1 MIKTLVISA
10 MLPPYHHGGADKM
23 GQLFIDEL
31 VQRGFDP
38 LVLTHKASR
47 QGNYLFL
54 PVLFGNICSPK
65 KITQQGRFVKLA
77 YHLLDLFN
85 PLLLLELIYWF
96 TTKKV
101 KVIYAHNIT
110 YFGLNVMVATRM
122 CNIKFVQINH
132 DYYYT
137 CVKSSRFT
145 AGQNCA
151 NTCTS
156 CALFRV
162 PIKLLSESV
171 DAVFVSKALQ
181 DSITSD
187 VKFRTAQVIYNPK
200 QDANRSDTVHSETN
214 PTFTFGY
221 LGAISENKGIVQFLK
236 RHVDLLESMGVNILI
251 AGTGQGQY
259 YEDFLTLV
267 SFNPAVIYV
276 GQTAP
281 EEFFLNIKFLLV
293 PSVWNEPLATV
304 ILEALAYGIPAIANH
319 TGGSSEMIDQGQTGF
334 YFDLFDQSSA
344 QDQLKQIVQLSNS
357 DYEALQK
364 NINAKPWPTK
374 ASWIESILKI

>member
-1 MIKTLVISA
+1 M
-10 MLPPYHHGGADKM
+10 
-23 GQLFIDEL
+23 
-31 VQRGFDP
+31 
-38 LVLTHKASR
+38 
-47 QGNYLFL
+47 
-54 PVLFGNICSPK
+54 
-65 KITQQGRFVKLA
+65 
-77 YHLLDLFN
+77 
-85 PLLLLELIYWF
+85 
-96 TTKKV
+96 
-101 KVIYAHNIT
+101 
-110 YFGLNVMVATRM
+110 
-122 CNIKFVQINH
+122 
-132 DYYYT
+132 
-137 CVKSSRFT
+137 
-145 AGQNCA
+145 
-151 NTCTS
+151 
-156 CALFRV
+156 
-162 PIKLLSESV
+162 
-171 DAVFVSKALQ
+171 SKALQ

-304 ILEALAYGIPAIANH
+304 ILEALAYSIPVVANH

>member
-10 MLPPYHHGGADKM
+10 MLPPYHHGGAEKM
-23 GQLFIDEL
+23 GQLFVDEL
-31 VQRGFDP
+31 VHRGFNP

-47 QGNYLFL
+47 QGSYLFL
-54 PVLFGNICSPK
+54 PVLLGNVCSPK
-65 KITQQGRFVKLA
+65 KITQQGRFVKLI

-85 PLLLLELIYWF
+85 PILLLELIYWF

-110 YFGLNVMVATRM
+110 YFGFNIMIAARI
-122 CNIKFVQINH
+122 CNIKFVQITH

-145 AGQNCA
+145 AGRNCSK
-151 NTCTS
+151 NCTS
-156 CALFRV
+156 CAIFKA
-162 PIKLLSESV
+162 PIKLLSHSV
-171 DAVFVSKALQ
+171 EAVFVSKALQ
-181 DSITSD
+181 DSITTD

-200 QDANRSDTVHSETN
+200 QDANSSDTVHSETN

-251 AGTGQGQY
+251 AGSGEGQY

-267 SFNPAVIYV
+267 NSNPAVTYV
-276 GQTAP
+276 GQTVP
-281 EEFFLNIKFLLV
+281 EEFFPKIKFLLV

-344 QDQLKQIVQLSNS
+344 QDQLKRIVELSNS